1 MRLSPKVLLYSTFLA
16 AIISTHQ
23 TITMNFL
30 FPRTADQ
37 DPKAEGLK
45 ALYVFNIH
53 IIILNTYN
61 VFNTLWFREEFII
74 I

>member
-1 MRLSPKVLLYSTFLA
+1 MRLSAKVLLSSTFLA
-16 AIISTHQ
+16 AMISTHQ

-45 ALYVFNIH
+45 ALYVS
-53 IIILNTYN
+53 
-61 VFNTLWFREEFII
+61 
-74 I
+74 